1 MVFALPGEAVAAV
14 EVAAVGDVQ
23 AERLDVAGI
32 IFELSGDVRVDVRRE
47 QFFVIFQFLNLC
59 IAFPQVCLADGLAV
73 CCLPA
78 AVFGEQRGDD
88 FALCFIFE
96 HRDHVIGNLV
106 HDMNGAGVGV
116 QHDVVTV

>member
-1 MVFALPGEAVAAV
+1 MELALRGEAVAAIQ
-14 EVAAVGDVQ
+14 VAGVGNVQ

-32 IFELSGDVRVDVRRE
+32 IFELPGDVRIDIRRK
-47 QFFVIFQFLNLC
+47 QFFIIFQFLNLC

-73 CCLPA
+73 CGLPA
-78 AVFGEQRGDD
+78 AVFGEQCGDD
-88 FALCFIFE
+88 FVLCFIFE
-96 HRDHVIGNLV
+96 HRDHVISNLV

>member
-1 MVFALPGEAVAAV
+1 MVLALPGEAVAAV

-32 IFELSGDVRVDVRRE
+32 IFELSGDVRIDVRRK
-47 QFFVIFQFLNLC
+47 QFFVIFQLLNLR
-59 IAFPQVCLADGLAV
+59 IAFPQVCLADSLAV
-73 CCLPA
+73 RCLPA

-88 FALCFIFE
+88 FAFCFIFK

-106 HDMNGAGVGV
+106 HDMDGAGVGV
-116 QHDVVTV
+116 QHNVVTV

>member
-1 MVFALPGEAVAAV
+1 MVLALPGEAVAAV

-32 IFELSGDVRVDVRRE
+32 IFELSGDVCVDVRRE
-47 QFFVIFQFLNLC
+47 QLFGVFKLLDFAV
-59 IAFPQVCLADGLAV
+59 AFPQVCLADGLAV
-73 CCLPA
+73 CCLPP
-78 AVFGEQRGDD
+78 AVFGEQCGDD
-88 FALCFIFE
+88 FVLCFIFE

-116 QHDVVTV
+116 QHNVVTV

>member
-1 MVFALPGEAVAAV
+1 MVLALPGEAVAAV

-32 IFELSGDVRVDVRRE
+32 VFELSGDVRVDIRRE
-47 QFFVIFQFLNLC
+47 QLFGVLKLLDLAV
-59 IAFPQVCLADGLAV
+59 AFPQVCLADGLAV
-73 CCLPA
+73 RCLPA

-88 FALCFIFE
+88 FAFCFIFE

-106 HDMNGAGVGV
+106 HDMNGAGIGV
-116 QHDVVTV
+116 QHNVVTV